1 MYIFPITKLRTGT
14 LHGNLIHRNVG
25 WNTMLTLL
33 YRQVLFGENWMQI
46 YSQVLKKPG
55 DVTYFLEPSRLYF

>member
-1 MYIFPITKLRTGT
+1 
-14 LHGNLIHRNVG
+14 
-25 WNTMLTLL
+25 MLTL

-55 DVTYFLEPSRLYF
+55 DITYFLEPSRLYF